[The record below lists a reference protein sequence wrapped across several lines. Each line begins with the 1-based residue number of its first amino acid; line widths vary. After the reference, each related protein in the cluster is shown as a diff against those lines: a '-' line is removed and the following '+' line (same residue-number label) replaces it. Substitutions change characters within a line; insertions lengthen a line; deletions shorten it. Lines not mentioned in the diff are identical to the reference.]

1 MGGDMIKKFACLA
14 LISGAM
20 CSSAMGQS
28 AGSLVTS
35 VGGAWLDFGPSS
47 ATPLQSSSALGTF
60 TSSGTGGQ
68 IHNTFTLELSTT
80 YFVTDHIAF
89 DLATGIPPK
98 LQLYAQGNAKP
109 FGAGGPALNLGNLQP
124 LATTRSWA
132 PILFLKY
139 YFFDAQTKLRPFI
152 GVGANYTWYSHTNL
166 NSTFSGALQ
175 EIAGPGG
182 QAKASL
188 SPSWNPAFT
197 AGAAY
202 NISKNWYATAS
213 VTYLFLKTN
222 ATVSAVAANGQTVL
236 SNKTRITADPVI
248 VFLGLGYRF

>member
-1 MGGDMIKKFACLA
+1 MKKLLCVA
-14 LISGAM
+14 LVLGAI
-20 CSSAMGQS
+20 CSRAMGQS
-28 AGSLVTS
+28 AGSLITS

-47 ATPLQSSSALGTF
+47 ATSLQSSSALGTF
-60 TSSGTGGQ
+60 TSAGTGGQ

-80 YFVTDHIAF
+80 YFITDHIAV

-98 LQLYAQGNAKP
+98 LKLYAQGNATP
-109 FGAGGPALNLGNLQP
+109 FGGGGPSLALGNLQP

-152 GVGANYTWYSHTNL
+152 GVGANYTWYSHTDL
-166 NSTFSGALQ
+166 NSTFNGALQ
-175 EIAGPGG
+175 QIAGPGG
-182 QAKASL
+182 RVTASL
-188 SPSWNPAFT
+188 SPSWNPAFDV
-197 AGAAY
+197 GASY

-222 ATVSAVAANGQTVL
+222 ATVSSVAANGQTVL